1 MDGNTVKFFV
11 STFNWRRKAFHLPLC
26 TTVSELKR
34 KIVIE
39 TGYEENSF
47 FLIINGKKMYE
58 DKTLEFYG
66 LQENQTISLIRRIV
80 G

>member
-1 MDGNTVKFFV
+1 VDSNTIKFFV
-11 STFNWRRKAFHLPLC
+11 NTINRERKAFHLPLC

-39 TGYEENSF
+39 TGHEVENF
-47 FLIINGKKMYE
+47 YLIINGKMAY
-58 DKTLEFYG
+58 DDQTLEFYG
-66 LQENQTISLIRRIV
+66 LQENQTISQISRIV